1 MKNLETLIKKI
12 EESTK
17 AVYKYNETAGN
28 HEFHYTDEVISFYD
42 YPENSDRTYDEIEDF
57 FKELL

>member
-42 YPENSDRTYDEIEDF
+42 YPNDSEKTYDEMLDY

>member
-1 MKNLETLIKKI
+1 MKNLETLINKI

-28 HEFHYTDEVISFYD
+28 HEFHYTNEVISFYD
-42 YPENSDRTYDEIEDF
+42 YPENSDKTYDEIENF